1 MRRFEGAYGSRFDA
15 VVAVSDLDRVAF
27 DRDYGWPHVHA
38 IDTAVD
44 VDYFK
49 PNGRP
54 EQPDRVL
61 FVGSMDWMPNQDAVG
76 FFLKEVWPRVLAR
89 RPNAMFQVVGR
100 DPPVKLLRLS
110 GIDRIEIV
118 GTVRDVRPYLEDAA
132 VVVVPILVGGGTRLK
147 IYEAMAMGKAVVSTT
162 IGAEGL
168 VYSPGEHILL
178 ADDPTAFAEAVT
190 GLLEAPRLR
199 NQMGES
205 ARRLVNSHFSSE
217 TVARQFES
225 ICRDTLERLAGQ
237 VVTV

>member
-1 MRRFEGAYGSRFDA
+1 
-15 VVAVSDLDRVAF
+15 
-27 DRDYGWPHVHA
+27 
-38 IDTAVD
+38 
-44 VDYFK
+44 
-49 PNGRP
+49 
-54 EQPDRVL
+54 
-61 FVGSMDWMPNQDAVG
+61 
-76 FFLKEVWPRVLAR
+76 
-89 RPNAMFQVVGR
+89 MFQVVGR